1 MVVQPNKAIVGANA
15 FAHESGIHQD
25 GMLKNEQTYEIMRP
39 ETVGAGGSRLVLGR
53 QSGRHAFRA
62 RLAELGY
69 SLDDTALVSAFE
81 RFKEMAAGKR
91 HIEDDDLVML
101 MSAEGAPA
109 QAVV

>member
-1 MVVQPNKAIVGANA
+1 MVVQPNKAVVGANA

-39 ETVGAGGSRLVLGR
+39 ETVGAGKSRLVLGR

-69 SLDDTALVSAFE
+69 ALDDAALVRAFE
-81 RFKEMAAGKR
+81 RFKDVAAGKR

-101 MSAEGAPA
+101 VNAGAPA